1 MTEEIDNATGKSEE
15 KTRIEIMPIVES
27 STAAQRPQIDQLTN
41 QQKEVLISSTNPN
54 RKLRKIHEKL

>member
-1 MTEEIDNATGKSEE
+1 MTEEIDNATGQSEE

-54 RKLRKIHEKL
+54 RKLRKNS

>member
-54 RKLRKIHEKL
+54 RK

>member
-1 MTEEIDNATGKSEE
+1 MTEEIENAKSEE

-41 QQKEVLISSTNPN
+41 QQKEVLTPSTNPN
-54 RKLRKIHEKL
+54 SKSRKL